1 MIVTTEPT
9 PENKEEKDWENPKNP
24 EAPTDARDKEQA
36 QRLFEEAQRQ
46 KENLT
51 DTDDKK
57 Q

>member
-24 EAPTDARDKEQA
+24 EAPKDARDKEQA
-36 QRLFEEAQRQ
+36 QRLFEEAKRQ

-57 Q
+57 K